1 MIPECLQPIDVI
13 GMIVAGDHITKFLVG
28 ALSDVL
34 QQRPSET
41 GGTQRIEHR
50 DAFGSDDISGV
61 GGVAFIVLAGNAG
74 IARAVPDRLA
84 RDLLDPQGDRQ
95 SRIRRSGLGDSRN
108 ERGYRQRGND
118 DETPHLRLPQ

>member
-1 MIPECLQPIDVI
+1 MANAGTNLIDI
-13 GMIVAGDHITKFLVG
+13 K
-28 ALSDVL
+28 
-34 QQRPSET
+34 RT
-41 GGTQRIEHR
+41 GNYVC
-50 DAFGSDDISGV
+50 SGQV
-61 GGVAFIVLAGNAG
+61 VMTNTAGNAG